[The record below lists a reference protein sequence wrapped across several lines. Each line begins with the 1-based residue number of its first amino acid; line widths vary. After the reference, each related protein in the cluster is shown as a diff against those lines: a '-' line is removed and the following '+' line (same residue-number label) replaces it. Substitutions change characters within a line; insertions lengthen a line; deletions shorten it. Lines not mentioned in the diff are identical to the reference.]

1 MKKSLITICLAVVM
15 ALPAAAQ
22 FTPIRIGENA
32 KRVIIN
38 RYDTNYAFHDGLLAV
53 KNEETYLWGFI
64 DEQGLSLIHI

>member
-15 ALPAAAQ
+15 ALPAVAQ

-53 KNEETYLWGFI
+53 KNE
-64 DEQGLSLIHI
+64 